1 MERQPE
7 YPPEYDAPTQCEI
20 TQGVAP
26 DPDLELDDDDLENL
40 KWI

>member
-7 YPPEYDAPTQCEI
+7 YPPEYDAP